1 MNTAMAQP
9 RENRSLVALFGLIS
23 ALLVIGVL
31 TNVTVQ
37 MGIGDRIAFIGLVIL
52 GLAMCGTGKLGLG
65 AVYGWANPLHLV
77 GYVLG
82 ALGLILTAFVLL
94 SVPVPYI
101 ATDRAAIIALSI
113 LMLVKVGVAQLYRK

>member
-1 MNTAMAQP
+1 MNTAIAEPKEKQ
-9 RENRSLVALFGLIS
+9 SLVALFGLVS
-23 ALLVIGVL
+23 ALLVTAVL
-31 TNVTVQ
+31 TNVALQ
-37 MGIGDRIAFIGLVIL
+37 FGISDRIAFIALVIL
-52 GLAMCGTGKLGLG
+52 GMAMCGTGKLGLG
-65 AVYGWANPLHLV
+65 AALGWANPLHLV

-82 ALGLILTAFVLL
+82 ALGLILTALVLL